1 MIRTIS
7 LLVTFSFLGFG
18 ALFSQGSHIS
28 VNYLGPED
36 GLSFR
41 HVTSIIQDND
51 GFMWIG
57 TRNGLNKFDGYQ
69 FTSYTDNPKSVIP
82 LANNYVHDL
91 EIDKNG
97 SIWVGTETGL
107 NIIHPYTKHVQTYT
121 RSDIFD
127 VPSQVQSIDEIT
139 ITVHSKR
146 VFLHT
151 HEIKDN
157 NYLYTTAEYVDGKF
171 KTLHLTHEGITY
183 DYFANVFESA
193 DEKLYVRP
201 ANTLI
206 YFQLNNHHEIVNVIH
221 LPEYIDSIRLQ
232 DCIITPENDSMGT
245 YKRNLEFIQDPSEEL
260 MLNGTFCD
268 AEQTYMFYCDLKN
281 QLYEI
286 NSKVDFDGDYMP
298 VNQFIDQ
305 EQNIWFQKG
314 KQLIVQTDDQFL
326 YIQDERWDLNSNVVT
341 CFYQSEDG
349 TVWVGTNFGIY
360 RCLKRNIPF
369 QFYLSEEKNSNGF
382 GKSIRALAVHEDIL
396 YAGVVHDGMW
406 KVDLTTKKEK
416 KLFDETVVIGNKEH
430 TLLPYGIIAKDE
442 KLWISNWYDN
452 GIYSYDLKSDVLEYI
467 ATTGNDH
474 GFGRSLVL
482 RDDGNIW
489 QATEKGLNLIN
500 TQEKIVSSYIP
511 KKGAEALQDLHIT
524 ATFLSPQGTLWIGS
538 KNNGLF
544 KLTED
549 GDFSLVV
556 DKSMGLSSNVIHC
569 LYADE
574 KDLWIGTP
582 SGLNKV
588 DVGSK
593 EIITYSP
600 QDGLPDNEVY
610 GVLRSGE
617 VLWLSTNNGIVEFN
631 PENETIKKYDTK
643 DGLSH
648 NEFNYISFLASNDG
662 SLFFGGM
669 NGVTQVAKTV
679 QATSKDNTKLILTRF
694 EKFDGKRDGL
704 FGYDVNVTEGIDIFP
719 EDKFFTFEFALLD
732 YFSNEGI
739 RYAYKLEGFDEEW
752 NALGTDNSIRFN
764 TLPAGDYTLMVKAK
778 NLEGV
783 WSNSILRIPIRV
795 HQPFYRSIWFFLLV
809 ILLLAALFYA
819 IYRIKINRIRK
830 IERLRTKIAS
840 DLHDDV
846 GSMLTQISM
855 QADLI
860 QQQVYTPEEEKQEID
875 QIAVT
880 SREAVK
886 TMSDVVWSIDA
897 RQEQMG
903 DLINRMKDYALEMLS
918 RTSIEMQFQTYKI
931 DESDVLKLA
940 FRQNVYLIFKEA
952 INNIIKHSNATEI
965 AVSIRQQH
973 KGFEMIIS
981 DNGSESKNPDKRP
994 GQGLKNMKMRA
1005 QQIRGSLTIDKQ
1017 NGYQIRL
1024 VV

>member
-1 MIRTIS
+1 
-7 LLVTFSFLGFG
+7 
-18 ALFSQGSHIS
+18 
-28 VNYLGPED
+28 
-36 GLSFR
+36 
-41 HVTSIIQDND
+41 
-51 GFMWIG
+51 MWIG

-69 FTSYTDNPKSVIP
+69 FTTYTDNPKSTIP

-107 NIIHPYTKHVQTYT
+107 NIINPVTKQVKTYT
-121 RSDIFD
+121 RADIFD
-127 VPSQVQSIDEIT
+127 VASQVQSIDEIT

-151 HEIKDN
+151 HEVKDN
-157 NYLYTTAEYVDGKF
+157 NYLYTTAEYIDGKF
-171 KTLHLTHEGITY
+171 KTLHLSHEGTTY
-183 DYFANVFESA
+183 HYFANVFESV
-193 DEKLYVRP
+193 DKKLYVRP

-206 YFQLNNHHEIVNVIH
+206 YFQLNENHEIVDVIH
-221 LPEYIDSIRLQ
+221 LPEYVDSVRLV
-232 DCIITPENDSMGT
+232 DCIITPENDSTGT

-281 QLYEI
+281 QVYEI
-286 NSKVDFDGDYMP
+286 NSEVDFDGDYMP

-314 KQLIVQTDDQFL
+314 KQLIVQTDNQLL
-326 YIQDERWDLNSNVVT
+326 YIEDDRWDLNSNVVT

-349 TVWVGTNFGIY
+349 TIWIGTNFGIY

-406 KVDLTTKKEK
+406 NVDLITKEEK
-416 KLFDETVVIGNKEH
+416 KLFGETVIIGNKEH
-430 TLLPYGIIAKDE
+430 TLLPYGIVVRDE

-452 GIYSYDLKSDVLEYI
+452 GIYIYDLKSDVLEYI

-474 GFGRSLVL
+474 GFGRSLIL

-500 TQEKIVSSYIP
+500 TQEKKVTTYIP
-511 KKGAEALQDLHIT
+511 KKGAEALKDLHIT
-524 ATFLSPQGTLWIGS
+524 AMFLTPQGTLWMGS
-538 KNNGLF
+538 KNNGVF
-544 KLTED
+544 KLTKD
-549 GDFSLVV
+549 GNFSQVA
-556 DKSMGLSSNVIHC
+556 DKSMGLSSNVVHC

-574 KDLWIGTP
+574 KYLWVGTP
-582 SGLNKV
+582 SGLNRV
-588 DVGSK
+588 NIGSE
-593 EIITYSP
+593 EIITYSQ

-610 GVLRSGE
+610 GVLRLGE
-617 VLWLSTNNGIVEFN
+617 TLWGSTNNGIVEFN
-631 PENETIKKYDTK
+631 LTNETLKTYDAK
-643 DGLSH
+643 DGLKH
-648 NEFNYISFLASNDG
+648 NEFNYNSFLASNEEN
-662 SLFFGGM
+662 LFFGGM
-669 NGVTQVAKTV
+669 NGVTQVTKTD
-679 QATSKDNTKLILTRF
+679 QNTSKDNIKLILTRF

-704 FGYDVNVTEGIDIFP
+704 YTYNVNEQEGIEIFP

-739 RYAYKLEGFDEEW
+739 RYAYKLDGFDEDW
-752 NALGTDNSIRFN
+752 NALGNNNSIRFN
-764 TLPAGDYTLMVKAK
+764 TLPAGDYTLMVKAQ

-783 WSNSILRIPIRV
+783 WSGSMLNIPIRV
-795 HQPFYRSIWFFLLV
+795 HQPFYKSIWFFVLIV
-809 ILLLAALFYA
+809 LLLGGGFYV
-819 IYRIKINRIRK
+819 IYRIKVNRIRK

-860 QQQVYTPEEEKQEID
+860 QQQIYTAEEEKQEID

-897 RQEQMG
+897 RQERMG

-918 RTSIEMQFQTYKI
+918 RTSIEMQFRTHKI
-931 DESDVLKLA
+931 DESDALKLE

-952 INNIIKHSNATEI
+952 INNTVKHSNASEI
-965 AVSIRQQH
+965 IVNISQWNKR
-973 KGFEMIIS
+973 FEMVIS
-981 DNGSESKNPDKRP
+981 DNGSLSKNPEKRP

-1005 QQIRGSLTIDKQ
+1005 AQIGGRLTIDKQ

-1024 VV
+1024 IV